1 MTPSRRRVL
10 CAAAFAATAL
20 PGGPVALS
28 QPRSPASA
36 TPGAGG
42 SAAAAPSPS
51 PSLSPLR
58 RRHATRDGV
67 RLSLLSAGADRP
79 GTPVLFVPGW
89 SMPAELWL
97 AQMARLQDTRP
108 VSALDPRGQGES
120 EAPAGGYGADRRAAD
135 LFEVLAGL
143 GRPAIVVAWSLAGIE
158 LLHGLPTHK
167 DDAIAGV
174 MLVDSSVGEGPA
186 GRGDGVAAFR
196 RRLTENRAAAL
207 AEFARAIFRRPQPPE
222 RIDALVEAMTRVPLE
237 ASLEMLDWGLPR
249 ERLRAAARGLRRPL
263 RLAITPQYR
272 EQARLH
278 AAARPATRV
287 EVFEDAGHALFD
299 DAPER
304 FAALLARFCAE
315 VDAGR

>member
-1 MTPSRRRVL
+1 VTPSRRQL
-10 CAAAFAATAL
+10 IGAAAIAAAAL
-20 PGGPVALS
+20 RGGRVAHA
-28 QPRSPASA
+28 QPAPPASA
-36 TPGAGG
+36 QPG
-42 SAAAAPSPS
+42 SASPDAE
-51 PSLSPLR
+51 PQR
-58 RRHATRDGV
+58 RQHATSDGV
-67 RLSLLSAGADRP
+67 QLSLLSAGADRP

-89 SMPAELWL
+89 SMPAELWRP
-97 AQMARLQDTRP
+97 QMARLQDTRP
-108 VSALDPRGQGES
+108 VAALDPRGHGES

-143 GRPAIVVAWSLAGIE
+143 ARPAIVVAWSLAGIE
-158 LLHGLPTHK
+158 LLHGLPTHG
-167 DDAIAGV
+167 DGAIAGV

-196 RRLTENRAAAL
+196 RRLGENRAAAL
-207 AEFARAIFRRPQPPE
+207 ADFARAIFRRPQSAA
-222 RIDALVEAMTRVPLE
+222 RIDALVAAMSRVPLD

-249 ERLRAAARGLRRPL
+249 ERLRATARGLRRPL

-287 EVFEDAGHALFD
+287 EVFEEAGHALFD

>member
-1 MTPSRRRVL
+1 MTPGRRRLVG
-10 CAAAFAATAL
+10 AAAIATAAGAL
-20 PGGPVALS
+20 SGGPVALA
-28 QPRSPASA
+28 QPVPPASA
-36 TPGAGG
+36 SPDAGAQ
-42 SAAAAPSPS
+42 AA
-51 PSLSPLR
+51 SPLR
-58 RRHATRDGV
+58 GRHTTSDGV
-67 RLSLLSAGADRP
+67 RLSLLSAGAERS

-89 SMPAELWL
+89 SMPAELWRP
-97 AQMARLQDTRP
+97 QMARLQDTRP
-108 VSALDPRGQGES
+108 VVALDPRGHGES
-120 EAPAGGYGADRRAAD
+120 EAPVGGYGADRRAAD

-158 LLHGLPTHK
+158 LLHGLPTHG
-167 DDAIAGV
+167 DGAIAGV
-174 MLVDSSVGEGPA
+174 ILVDSSLGEGPA
-186 GRGDGVAAFR
+186 GRGEGVAAFR
-196 RRLTENRAAAL
+196 RRLSENRTAAL
-207 AEFARAIFRRPQPPE
+207 ADFARAIFRRPQPPA
-222 RIDALVEAMTRVPLE
+222 RIDALVAAMARVPLD

-287 EVFEDAGHALFD
+287 EVFEEAGHALFD

-304 FAALLARFCAE
+304 FAALMARFCAE